1 MTKYSDFQT
10 KLASLAD
17 DEYREFSM
25 KGIPTDR
32 PFICVRIPDIKKIVK
47 EIPAEDV
54 NAFIKVEPIALE
66 EVLARSFLIARLSY
80 DEMLKTFD
88 SQIAFLDNWCT
99 VDTFIASLRKTIKRH
114 EPDFLK
120 QKVESL
126 LNHKDAFAV
135 RAGLVSLLDFYVKE
149 DYLHLIFDRIE
160 TLKNRDEYYI
170 KRAIAWLLAECFIKF
185 PDETFS
191 YIKTSKLP
199 KWTFN
204 KTISK
209 VSDSYRVDEDAK
221 KMLKLL
227 LR

>member
-1 MTKYSDFQT
+1 MAKYSDFRT

-32 PFICVRIPDIKKIVK
+32 PFIGVRIPDVKKIIK
-47 EIPAEDV
+47 AIPAEDIDD
-54 NAFIKVEPIALE
+54 FIKVEPIALE
-66 EVLARSFLIARLSY
+66 EVLARGFLIAR
-80 DEMLKTFD
+80 FD
-88 SQIAFLDNWCT
+88 SQISYLDNWCT
-99 VDTFIASLRKTIKRH
+99 VDTFIASLRKTVKGH
-114 EPDFLK
+114 ERDFLE

-160 TLKNRDEYYI
+160 TLKDRDEYYI
-170 KRAIAWLLAECFIKF
+170 KMAIAWLLAECFIKF

-191 YIKTSKLP
+191 YMKASRLP

-227 LR
+227 RK

>member
-1 MTKYSDFQT
+1 MAKYSDFRT

-32 PFICVRIPDIKKIVK
+32 PFIGVRIPDVKKIIK
-47 EIPAEDV
+47 AIPAEDIDD
-54 NAFIKVEPIALE
+54 FIKVEPIALE
-66 EVLARSFLIARLSY
+66 EVLARGFLIARLPYEKMSAV
-80 DEMLKTFD
+80 FD
-88 SQIAFLDNWCT
+88 SHIAFLDNWCT
-99 VDTFIASLRKTIKRH
+99 VDTFIASLRKTVKNH
-114 EPDFLK
+114 EADFLE
-120 QKVESL
+120 QKVEPL
-126 LNHKDAFAV
+126 LSSNNAFAV

-160 TLKNRDEYYI
+160 SLRNRDEYYV
-170 KRAIAWLLAECFIKF
+170 KMAIAWLLAECFIKF

-191 YIKTSKLP
+191 YMKASGLP

-227 LR
+227 RK

>member
-1 MTKYSDFQT
+1 MAKYSDFRT

-32 PFICVRIPDIKKIVK
+32 PFIGVRIPDVKKIIK
-47 EIPAEDV
+47 AIPAEDIDD
-54 NAFIKVEPIALE
+54 FIKVEPIALE
-66 EVLARSFLIARLSY
+66 EVLARGFLIARLPYEKMSAV
-80 DEMLKTFD
+80 FD
-88 SQIAFLDNWCT
+88 SHIAFLDNWCT
-99 VDTFIASLRKTIKRH
+99 VDTFIASLRKTVKNH
-114 EPDFLK
+114 EADFLE
-120 QKVESL
+120 QKVEPL
-126 LNHKDAFAV
+126 LSSNNAFAV
-135 RAGLVSLLDFYVKE
+135 RAGLVSLLDFFVKE

-170 KRAIAWLLAECFIKF
+170 KMAIAWLLAECFIKF

-191 YIKTSKLP
+191 YMKASRLP

-209 VSDSYRVDEDAK
+209 VSDSYRVDEDTK

-227 LR
+227 RK